1 MTSHPH
7 IGVPIQWNGGHLG
20 VPWSSPVGF
29 ETFSYV
35 KLFQFCFSKLA
46 QLLSALNFG
55 KVVFLAVQEQ
65 LYSSFQRSRVAP
77 SKCLVRTLQAYFLT
91 FHSPAPHNTLCLPT
105 PPLLKKIINGFKLL
119 FPNAPGSTAYFQ
131 EHSKVQSNLDITNLH
146 LTKSSDERLSLPQ

>member
-1 MTSHPH
+1 M
-7 IGVPIQWNGGHLG
+7 
-20 VPWSSPVGF
+20 GF

-35 KLFQFCFSKLA
+35 KLFQFCFNKLA

-65 LYSSFQRSRVAP
+65 LYSSFQRSGVAP
-77 SKCLVRTLQAYFLT
+77 SKCLVGTLQAYFLT
-91 FHSPAPHNTLCLPT
+91 FHSAAPHNTLCLPT
-105 PPLLKKIINGFKLL
+105 PPPPLKKIINGFKLL

-131 EHSKVQSNLDITNLH
+131 EYSKVQSNLDITNLH